1 MEDIS
6 LVLPVVQLLKSW
18 EYKNDT
24 YQYQRLV
31 GVVQLLKSWEYKNA
45 SPYRLVSVR
54 VVQLLKSWEYKN
66 LKWNFDVF
74 IPIIPKSRKNIN
86 TTPSNDFAHVKSQV
100 NLDLVLDFIFEQMIL
115 NYQLVG
121 KDIGILSF
129 TFILPLATVAWS
141 IS

>member
-1 MEDIS
+1 MNW
-6 LVLPVVQLLKSW
+6 LFKLNQTVQLLKSW
-18 EYKNDT
+18 EYKN
-24 YQYQRLV
+24 
-31 GVVQLLKSWEYKNA
+31 VQNVSFLK
-45 SPYRLVSVR
+45 PL

-86 TTPSNDFAHVKSQV
+86 TTPFNDFAHVKSQV
-100 NLDLVLDFIFEQMIL
+100 NLDLVLDFIFEQRSL

-121 KDIGILSF
+121 KEIGMLSF
-129 TFILPLATVAWS
+129 TFILLLLIVACS

>member
-6 LVLPVVQLLKSW
+6 LVLP
-18 EYKNDT
+18 
-24 YQYQRLV
+24 
-31 GVVQLLKSWEYKNA
+31 VVQLLKSWEYKNA

>member
-1 MEDIS
+1 MT
-6 LVLPVVQLLKSW
+6 VVQLLKSW